1 MNKNKSRYS
10 WFCDVEPDDLSEFET
25 VPDFSDNLKILEV
38 TNPIDPKTGFPISD
52 LGLYFNSQV
61 SDDVKELIA
70 KNLQRLGVVHSTQG
84 LTDEQLISVLPSRY
98 TQRLGEVSQWR
109 DQLERF
115 VKSDYDSVLHQMNTE
130 IDSAT
135 FATSAPPPSA
145 APLTATQS

>member
-10 WFCDVEPDDLSEFET
+10 WFCDVEPDDLSEFEV

-70 KNLQRLGVVHSTQG
+70 KNLQRLGVVNSTQG

-98 TQRLGEVSQWR
+98 TQRFGEVSQWR

-115 VKSDYDSVLHQMNTE
+115 VKSDYDSVLHRMNTE

-135 FATSAPPPSA
+135 TVPPSDTI
-145 APLTATQS
+145 APQS

>member
-10 WFCDVEPDDLSEFET
+10 WFSDVEPDELSEFEV

-70 KNLQRLGVVHSTQG
+70 KNLQRLGVVNSTQG

-98 TQRLGEVSQWR
+98 IQRLGEVSQWR

-115 VKSDYDSVLHQMNTE
+115 VKSDYDSVLHRMNTE

-135 FATSAPPPSA
+135 SA
-145 APLTATQS
+145 APPTYTDATQS

>member
-10 WFCDVEPDDLSEFET
+10 WFSDVEPDELSEFEV

-70 KNLQRLGVVHSTQG
+70 KNLQRLGVVNSTQG

-109 DQLERF
+109 DQLEKF
-115 VKSDYDSVLHQMNTE
+115 VKSDYDSVLHRMNTE

-135 FATSAPPPSA
+135 SA
-145 APLTATQS
+145 APPTYIDATQS

>member
-10 WFCDVEPDDLSEFET
+10 WFSDVEPDELSEFEA

-70 KNLQRLGVVHSTQG
+70 KNLQRLGVVNSTQG

-130 IDSAT
+130 IDSVT
-135 FATSAPPPSA
+135 TVPPSDTT
-145 APLTATQS
+145 APQS

>member
-10 WFCDVEPDDLSEFET
+10 WFCDVEPDDLSEFEA

-70 KNLQRLGVVHSTQG
+70 KNLQRLGVVNSTQG

-130 IDSAT
+130 IDSVT
-135 FATSAPPPSA
+135 TVPPSDTT
-145 APLTATQS
+145 APQS

>member
-10 WFCDVEPDDLSEFET
+10 WFSDVEPDELSEFEV

-52 LGLYFNSQV
+52 LGLYFSSQV

-70 KNLQRLGVVHSTQG
+70 KNLQRLGVVNSTQG

-135 FATSAPPPSA
+135 SA
-145 APLTATQS
+145 APPTYTDATQS

>member
-1 MNKNKSRYS
+1 MDKNKSRYS
-10 WFCDVEPDDLSEFET
+10 WFCDVEPDDLSEFEA

-70 KNLQRLGVVHSTQG
+70 KNLQRLGVTNSTQG

-135 FATSAPPPSA
+135 SAAVPPPA
-145 APLTATQS
+145 DTTASQS

>member
-10 WFCDVEPDDLSEFET
+10 WFCDVEPDELSEFEA

-70 KNLQRLGVVHSTQG
+70 KNLQRLGVVNSTQG
-84 LTDEQLISVLPSRY
+84 LTDEQLMSVLPSRY

-130 IDSAT
+130 IDSVT
-135 FATSAPPPSA
+135 TVPPLDTTAP
-145 APLTATQS
+145 QS

>member
-10 WFCDVEPDDLSEFET
+10 WFSDVEPDELSEFEV

-38 TNPIDPKTGFPISD
+38 TNPIDPRTGFPISD
-52 LGLYFNSQV
+52 LGLYFNSQI

-70 KNLQRLGVVHSTQG
+70 KNLQRLGVVNSTQG

-98 TQRLGEVSQWR
+98 TQRLGEISQWR

-115 VKSDYDSVLHQMNTE
+115 VKSDYDSVLHRMNTE

-135 FATSAPPPSA
+135 SA
-145 APLTATQS
+145 APPTYTDATQS

>member
-10 WFCDVEPDDLSEFET
+10 WFSDVEPDELSEFEA

-38 TNPIDPKTGFPISD
+38 TNPVDPKTGFPISD

-70 KNLQRLGVVHSTQG
+70 KNLQRLGVVNSTQG

-98 TQRLGEVSQWR
+98 TQRLGEVSKWR

-135 FATSAPPPSA
+135 SA
-145 APLTATQS
+145 APPTYTDATQS

>member
-10 WFCDVEPDDLSEFET
+10 WFSDVEPDELSEFEA

-70 KNLQRLGVVHSTQG
+70 KNLQRLGVTNSTQG

-98 TQRLGEVSQWR
+98 TQRFGEVSEWR

-115 VKSDYDSVLHQMNTE
+115 VKFDYNSVLHQMNTE

-135 FATSAPPPSA
+135 SA
-145 APLTATQS
+145 APPTYTDATQS